1 LTAPVP
7 TPVSGVVEGL
17 VDRAILHRLMS
28 HAGVSPATIYVANGK
43 PQIRQRLGGYNNAAQ
58 FAPWLVLVD
67 LNAEAECAPALTR
80 SWLPSPA
87 PRMRLRVAVRKAEA
101 WLLADR
107 ERLSRFLGVSADLIT
122 RKPEDLAN
130 PKREIVDLASRSRR
144 RAIRQDMVPR
154 QGSGRAVG
162 PAYSSRLIEFVSD
175 AKAGWRPEF
184 ASRSADSLR
193 RCLDSLRTFAVS

>member
-1 LTAPVP
+1 
-7 TPVSGVVEGL
+7 
-17 VDRAILHRLMS
+17 
-28 HAGVSPATIYVANGK
+28 
-43 PQIRQRLGGYNNAAQ
+43 
-58 FAPWLVLVD
+58 
-67 LNAEAECAPALTR
+67 
-80 SWLPSPA
+80 
-87 PRMRLRVAVRKAEA
+87 MRLRVAVRKAEA

-107 ERLSRFLGVSADLIT
+107 ERLSRFLGVSADLIA

-175 AKAGWRPEF
+175 AQAGWRPDVAAEN
-184 ASRSADSLR
+184 ADSLR
-193 RCLDSLRTFAVS
+193 RCLKSLRMLADL